1 MPRPQTPNHP
11 PHPPKEN
18 LAWLTPSSYVPV
30 YDKVTS
36 LLLSNGG
43 AQLLQTACI
52 AGNVTPC
59 RNDNMRMVISK
70 RNNIHQDLLYCTC
83 NLGCNQTHWNT
94 VRLVFIRSKLSTSHL
109 PHIYSCFDKGC
120 PKKGDTLK
128 CTLMLKCTLQSL
140 SELRG
145 TPDTKTSHS
154 TSSFQASK
162 HTYFW
167 KYLYNLWG
175 NFFASVWLHDNFI
188 LHQNRIF
195 CINDAKTRPR
205 LNTGTVW

>member
-1 MPRPQTPNHP
+1 MHGNSPGLVFSLACFRFENVEKKVTQKMPRPQTPNHP

-83 NLGCNQTHWNT
+83 NLRCNQTHSNT
-94 VRLVFIRSKLSTSHL
+94 IRLVFIRSKLSTWHL
-109 PHIYSCFDKGC
+109 PHIQLYTCTAVSTKVVQ
-120 PKKGDTLK
+120 KKEIH
-128 CTLMLKCTLQSL
+128 CTGMS
-140 SELRG
+140 RN
-145 TPDTKTSHS
+145 
-154 TSSFQASK
+154 A
-162 HTYFW
+162 
-167 KYLYNLWG
+167 
-175 NFFASVWLHDNFI
+175 
-188 LHQNRIF
+188 R
-195 CINDAKTRPR
+195 
-205 LNTGTVW
+205 